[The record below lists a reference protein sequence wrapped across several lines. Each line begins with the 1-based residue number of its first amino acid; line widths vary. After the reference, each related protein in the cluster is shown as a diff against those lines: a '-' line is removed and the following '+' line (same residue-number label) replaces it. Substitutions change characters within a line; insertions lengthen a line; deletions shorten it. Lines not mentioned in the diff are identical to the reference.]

1 MKHRRPS
8 VTLVLIILLT
18 PTFVGC
24 GGGGGD
30 SGTNVPPPPVGDDDY
45 VSDIVYCQVGGL
57 DLKMDMARDFAFTGP
72 RPAVI
77 LVHGGGW
84 FDGTKEDFT
93 DEAVALADNG
103 YVAFTISYRLT
114 SASSEFDDPYAVG
127 AQYPDAPD
135 DVNCAINH
143 IVDNADVY
151 DLDSNRIAIFGSS
164 AGGHLALLAAYRS
177 SDVAAVVGWFAPTEM
192 LELYQTSIESDR
204 VATFMGGTP
213 SDVGEAVYAEA
224 SPLTYVSATS
234 PPTLVIQGTADTTVP
249 VEQAQLLEQAL
260 VPLSP
265 ESVFIYISGGEH
277 GLPGH
282 RDEALQESINF
293 LNNVL

>member
-8 VTLVLIILLT
+8 VTLALIILLT

-30 SGTNVPPPPVGDDDY
+30 SGTNVPPPPMGDDDY
-45 VSDIVYCQVGGL
+45 VSDIVYCQVDGL

-77 LVHGGGW
+77 MVHGGGW

-93 DEAVALADNG
+93 DEAVTLADNG

-204 VATFMGGTP
+204 VARFMGGTP

-249 VEQAQLLEQAL
+249 VEQAQLLEEAL
-260 VPLSP
+260 APLSP